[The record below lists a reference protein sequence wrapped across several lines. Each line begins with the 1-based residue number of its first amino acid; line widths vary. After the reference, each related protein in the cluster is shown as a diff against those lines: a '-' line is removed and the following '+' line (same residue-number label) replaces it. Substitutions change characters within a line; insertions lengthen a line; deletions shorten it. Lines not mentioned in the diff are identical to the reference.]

1 MSRPSAPRWLG
12 DPFASVADSV
22 FNGSHEGIVV
32 IDERQHIV
40 MVNPAALRMLGC
52 VASEAL
58 GQDLGHFIP
67 AHRHAAHVGHM
78 GQLHESA
85 ASAPAEWLP
94 PQVASLVGRRAN
106 GEEFPVAVTISRVDV
121 AGELG
126 TRHCFTALLRDL
138 SAEHDQQAEVQ
149 ALNARLRGI
158 FDLAPTAIWIAD
170 GESIVYANRAC
181 VGLFGAADRDDL
193 VGRSMYSVLKA
204 ESHATVKRQVALAL
218 SVDRPIPC
226 LTERIARLDGGERDV
241 EIAVAALPDHGRSTV
256 QMVINDI
263 TERARTG
270 RELEQSRA
278 RMQQLAAHQIQAL
291 EEERQRIAREL
302 HDELGQRL
310 TALKLELV
318 RCAREPT
325 SAATG
330 PAVDHLLAMVDDTVA
345 AVRRL
350 ATDLRPAMLDDLG
363 LNAAVEWLGRESSLR
378 MGVEV
383 AVHLDSADPP
393 LGQAAAV
400 AVYRMVQEALTNV
413 ARHAHARSVRIELHC
428 ERGVLLLEVEDDGIG
443 FSGPAAERDGSH
455 GLAGMRERARL
466 FGGTVEVGN
475 APSGGGRVT
484 VRLPLWPA
492 GPLNPA
498 GPGA

>member
-67 AHRHAAHVGHM
+67 AHRHAAHV

-158 FDLAPTAIWIAD
+158 FDLA
-170 GESIVYANRAC
+170 
-181 VGLFGAADRDDL
+181 
-193 VGRSMYSVLKA
+193 
-204 ESHATVKRQVALAL
+204 L
-218 SVDRPIPC
+218 SADRPIPC

-278 RMQQLAAHQIQAL
+278 RMQQLAAHQIQAV

-363 LNAAVEWLGRESSLR
+363 LNAAVAVCRLVQDASAAGRR
-378 MGVEV
+378 
-383 AVHLDSADPP
+383 
-393 LGQAAAV
+393 
-400 AVYRMVQEALTNV
+400 
-413 ARHAHARSVRIELHC
+413 VR
-428 ERGVLLLEVEDDGIG
+428 
-443 FSGPAAERDGSH
+443 
-455 GLAGMRERARL
+455 
-466 FGGTVEVGN
+466 
-475 APSGGGRVT
+475 
-484 VRLPLWPA
+484 VRLPLWPG

>member
-1 MSRPSAPRWLG
+1 MSRASAPRWLG

-363 LNAAVEWLGRESSLR
+363 LNAAVAVCRLVQDASAAGRR
-378 MGVEV
+378 
-383 AVHLDSADPP
+383 
-393 LGQAAAV
+393 
-400 AVYRMVQEALTNV
+400 
-413 ARHAHARSVRIELHC
+413 VR
-428 ERGVLLLEVEDDGIG
+428 
-443 FSGPAAERDGSH
+443 
-455 GLAGMRERARL
+455 
-466 FGGTVEVGN
+466 
-475 APSGGGRVT
+475 
-484 VRLPLWPA
+484 VRLPLWPG